1 MTTGIFQHHWICMRN
16 GVSYKNYFFKAIILN
31 KTLTYTIISYIL
43 LLEVRYYR
51 IIFCKRSEI
60 MTREFI
66 YTKPFLNCWKAMGLN
81 NDHLKILERIL
92 LDNPQI
98 GEVIQGTGGA
108 RKMRIQ
114 LDGRGK
120 SGGGRVIYLD
130 VFEKEKLYLLFAY
143 PKNVQ
148 ENLSEE
154 QKAAIR
160 ALIDAI
166 KKE

>member
-1 MTTGIFQHHWICMRN
+1 
-16 GVSYKNYFFKAIILN
+16 
-31 KTLTYTIISYIL
+31 
-43 LLEVRYYR
+43 
-51 IIFCKRSEI
+51 

-66 YTKPFLNCWKAMGLN
+66 YTAPFRNSWNAMGLN
-81 NDHLKILERIL
+81 DEDLKQLELIL
-92 LDNPQI
+92 LEDVHI
-98 GEVIQGTGGA
+98 GDVIQGTGGA

-114 LDGRGK
+114 LYGKGK

-148 ENLSEE
+148 ENLTAE
-154 QKAAIR
+154 QKQAIKT
-160 ALIDAI
+160 LVDAI

>member
-1 MTTGIFQHHWICMRN
+1 
-16 GVSYKNYFFKAIILN
+16 
-31 KTLTYTIISYIL
+31 
-43 LLEVRYYR
+43 
-51 IIFCKRSEI
+51 

-66 YTKPFLNCWKAMGLN
+66 YTKPFRDSWEKMGLN
-81 NDHLKILERIL
+81 DEDLKLLEIEL
-92 LDNPQI
+92 LENPQT
-98 GEVIQGTGGA
+98 GVVIQGTGGA

-114 LDGRGK
+114 LFGRGK

-148 ENLSEE
+148 EDLTES
-154 QKAAIR
+154 QKQAIK
-160 ALIDAI
+160 ALVDAI

>member
-1 MTTGIFQHHWICMRN
+1 
-16 GVSYKNYFFKAIILN
+16 
-31 KTLTYTIISYIL
+31 
-43 LLEVRYYR
+43 
-51 IIFCKRSEI
+51 
-60 MTREFI
+60 
-66 YTKPFLNCWKAMGLN
+66 MGLN
-81 NDHLKILERIL
+81 NDHLKDLEHIL
-92 LDNPQI
+92 LKNPQI

-114 LDGRGK
+114 LDCRGK

-130 VFEKEKLYLLFAY
+130 VFEKENLYLLFAY

-148 ENLSEE
+148 ENLTEE